1 MKKSLITLAV
11 LAASSAAMAQSS
23 VTVYGRVDASV
34 GNEKTTERNASGVVT
49 NELSKNQQFNG
60 SDAGLTGSRWGL
72 LGTEDLGGGLKAVFK
87 LENRFSVDTGAS
99 ADPYFSGD
107 AYVGLSGNF
116 GTVKFGRT
124 YSVLDDVRALAVSQ
138 NVFDSAFTP
147 TSSVYRVKRD
157 GTGTSSSNDY
167 SSKSANMI
175 RYESPVFNGFSF
187 GVNFAMDE
195 KLTDADITKNGMRS
209 TGLMLRYKQ
218 GPLEVA
224 LGHSKEDMYST
235 PASNVNDRK
244 YTALSAAYDFG
255 VVRVSGG
262 YNRRSGDTQVANNA
276 TITDGKDSEYTLGV
290 TMPMGAFAFSGGYA
304 SSTVKEAGATVAKAS
319 GFGLGMTYSLSKR
332 TRLYAG
338 YRDYATKDSAGV
350 KRLAS
355 RLYAAGI
362 RHDF

>member
-1 MKKSLITLAV
+1 MKKSLIALAV
-11 LAASSAAMAQSS
+11 LAATGAAMAQSS

-34 GNEKTTERNASGVVT
+34 GNEKTTTRNADGSIAS
-49 NELSKNQQFNG
+49 ELSMAKQFNG

-72 LGTEDLGGGLKAVFK
+72 MGTEDLGGGLKAIFK

-107 AYVGLSGNF
+107 AYVGLSGSF
-116 GTVKFGRT
+116 GAVKLGRT
-124 YSVLDDVRALAVSQ
+124 YSVLDDVRAVAVSQ

-147 TSSVYRVKRD
+147 TSNVYRVNRT

-175 RYESPVFNGFSF
+175 RYESPVFGGFSF
-187 GVNFAMDE
+187 GLNYAMDE
-195 KLTDADITKNGMRS
+195 KVTDADITKNGMGN
-209 TGLMLRYKQ
+209 TALMVRYKR
-218 GPLEVA
+218 GPLDVA
-224 LGHSKEDMYST
+224 LGYAKEDMYSS
-235 PASNVNDRK
+235 PASDVNDRK
-244 YTALSAAYDFG
+244 YTALSASYDFG

-262 YNRRSGDTQVANNA
+262 VNRRSGDTQVANSA
-276 TITDGKDSEYTLGV
+276 TLTGGKDSEYTLGLTV
-290 TMPMGAFAFSGGYA
+290 PMGAFAFSGGYA
-304 SSTVKEAGATVAKAS
+304 SSKVKEAGATVAKAS

-338 YRDYATKDSAGV
+338 YRDYATKDAAGV
-350 KRLAS
+350 KRS
-355 RLYAAGI
+355 ENRLYAAGI